1 MIQKK
6 RCVADNINKLILQ
19 SAADSCMKG
28 LQLAIKLHEISQIK
42 QSVYLLANIYNQLGD
57 KKQRNWFALGNF
69 FLA

>member
-1 MIQKK
+1 
-6 RCVADNINKLILQ
+6 
-19 SAADSCMKG
+19 MKG